1 MPLLLTSS
9 SPALP
14 LPAPSRAR
22 LRVAASAEVGA
33 SGPAAP
39 APAPANDFPP
49 FLPRA
54 VERIRD
60 RAAIRLA
67 RRIERVPVQAR
78 YYNTLHLFLRKI
90 RYS

>member
-1 MPLLLTSS
+1 MPPLLTSS

-14 LPAPSRAR
+14 LPAPSRPR
-22 LRVAASAEVGA
+22 FRVAASADVGA
-33 SGPAAP
+33 TGATGRAAP
-39 APAPANDFPP
+39 ASANDFPP

-67 RRIERVPVQAR
+67 RRIERVPVQA
-78 YYNTLHLFLRKI
+78 
-90 RYS
+90 S